1 MSYLKE
7 SKFVPACSERS
18 PLSSSGG
25 EGRGEEA
32 VFRSWILEFEVSLVL
47 GA

>member
-1 MSYLKE
+1 MDDTE
-7 SKFVPACSERS
+7 G

-32 VFRSWILEFEVSLVL
+32 VVLTSIQRFAESLDL
-47 GA
+47 QLP